1 MGGFF
6 RSFKFKII
14 LGVLAVLL
22 GVVLYAVT
30 QGGNTTWL
38 SQAFGTVFNPVR
50 QAFSAV
56 SDKIEEGV
64 DTIINAQQY
73 YDENQELRAQIGAL
87 NSQLVDYEDTKEELE
102 ELRKFL
108 GIKEE
113 HPDFVHS
120 APCHLISYVTNDPYG
135 AFVIDRGRE
144 DGISVNDPVMTGEGL
159 VGVITEVADSYATVR
174 TVLSPDLSIGA
185 VCNRTKDTGIVEGNL
200 HYAADGKTKMIYMD
214 KAMTMQQGDL
224 VITAGSSGLFPRGC
238 VIGNVV
244 ETGMEESGLSAYA
257 VIQPAVN
264 LERITSVV
272 VLLDFNGKGA
282 DYDN

>member
-87 NSQLVDYEDTKEELE
+87 NSQLVDYEDTKEELA

-244 ETGMEESGLSAYA
+244 GTGMEESGLSAYA

>member
-1 MGGFF
+1 MGEFF
-6 RSFKFKII
+6 RSIKFKNI
-14 LGVLAVLL
+14 LGVLALLL

-30 QGGNTTWL
+30 RGGSTTWL

-50 QAFSAV
+50 QAFTAV
-56 SDKIEEGV
+56 SDRIGQGM
-64 DTIINAQQY
+64 DTIINAQEY
-73 YDENQELRAQIGAL
+73 YNENQELRAQIGAL
-87 NSQLVDYEDTKEELE
+87 NSQLVEYEDTKEELT

-185 VCNRTKDTGIVEGNL
+185 VCNRTKDMGIVEGNL
-200 HYAADGKTKMIYMD
+200 RYAADGRTKMIYMD
-214 KAMTMQQGDL
+214 KTMTMQQGDL

-238 VIGNVV
+238 VIGNVE

-257 VIQPAVN
+257 VIRPAVD

-282 DYDN
+282 NHDN

>member
-14 LGVLAVLL
+14 LGILAVLL

-87 NSQLVDYEDTKEELE
+87 NSQLVDYEDTKEELA

-144 DGISVNDPVMTGEGL
+144 DSISVNDPVMTGEGL

>member
-1 MGGFF
+1 MSGFF

-14 LGVLAVLL
+14 MGVLALLL

-30 QGGNTTWL
+30 RGGSTTWL
-38 SQAFGTVFNPVR
+38 SQGFGVVFNPVR
-50 QAFSAV
+50 QAFTAV
-56 SDKIEEGV
+56 SDRIEQGV
-64 DTIINAQQY
+64 DTILNAQEY
-73 YDENQELRAQIGAL
+73 YNENQELRAQIGSL
-87 NSQLVDYEDTKEELE
+87 NSQLVGYENTKEELA

-159 VGVITEVADSYATVR
+159 VGVITEVADTYATVR
-174 TVLSPDLSIGA
+174 TILSPDLSIGA

-200 HYAADGKTKMIYMD
+200 RYAADGKTKMIYMD
-214 KAMTMQQGDL
+214 KTMTMQQGDL
-224 VITAGSSGLFPRGC
+224 VITAGSSGLFPWGC
-238 VIGNVV
+238 VIGNVA

-272 VLLDFNGKGA
+272 VILDFNGKGA
-282 DYDN
+282 NYDN

>member
-1 MGGFF
+1 MSGFF
-6 RSFKFKII
+6 RSFKLKII
-14 LGVLAVLL
+14 LGVLALLL

-30 QGGNTTWL
+30 RGGSTTWL
-38 SQAFGTVFNPVR
+38 SQGFGVVFNPVR
-50 QAFSAV
+50 QAFTAV
-56 SDKIEEGV
+56 SDRIEQGV
-64 DTIINAQQY
+64 DTILNAQEY
-73 YDENQELRAQIGAL
+73 YNENQELRAQIGSL
-87 NSQLVDYEDTKEELE
+87 NSQLVDYENTKEELA

-159 VGVITEVADSYATVR
+159 VGVITEVADTYATVR
-174 TVLSPDLSIGA
+174 TILSPDLSIGA

-200 HYAADGKTKMIYMD
+200 RYAADGKTKMIYMD
-214 KAMTMQQGDL
+214 KTMTMQQGDL

-238 VIGNVV
+238 VIGNVA

-257 VIQPAVN
+257 VIQPAVS

-272 VLLDFNGKGA
+272 VILDFNGKGA
-282 DYDN
+282 NYDN

>member
-14 LGVLAVLL
+14 VGVLAVLL

-87 NSQLVDYEDTKEELE
+87 NSQLVDYEDTKEELA

>member
-87 NSQLVDYEDTKEELE
+87 NSQLVDYEDTKEELA

>member
-1 MGGFF
+1 MTRGG
-6 RSFKFKII
+6 S
-14 LGVLAVLL
+14 
-22 GVVLYAVT
+22 
-30 QGGNTTWL
+30 TTWL
-38 SQAFGTVFNPVR
+38 SQGFGVVFNPVR
-50 QAFSAV
+50 QAFTAV
-56 SDKIEEGV
+56 SDRIEQGV
-64 DTIINAQQY
+64 DTILNAQEY
-73 YDENQELRAQIGAL
+73 YNKNQELRAQIGSL
-87 NSQLVDYEDTKEELE
+87 NSQLVDYEHTKEGPA

-159 VGVITEVADSYATVR
+159 VGVITEVADTYATVR
-174 TVLSPDLSIGA
+174 TILSPDLSIGA

-200 HYAADGKTKMIYMD
+200 RYAADGKTKMIYMD
-214 KAMTMQQGDL
+214 KTMTMQQGDL
-224 VITAGSSGLFPRGC
+224 VITAGSSGLFPWGC
-238 VIGNVV
+238 VIGNVA
-244 ETGMEESGLSAYA
+244 ETGMEESGVSAYA

-272 VLLDFNGKGA
+272 VILDFTGKGA
-282 DYDN
+282 YYGN

>member
-64 DTIINAQQY
+64 NTIINAQQY

-87 NSQLVDYEDTKEELE
+87 NSQLVDYEDTKEELA

>member
-144 DGISVNDPVMTGEGL
+144 DGISVNDP
-159 VGVITEVADSYATVR
+159 
-174 TVLSPDLSIGA
+174 
-185 VCNRTKDTGIVEGNL
+185 
-200 HYAADGKTKMIYMD
+200 
-214 KAMTMQQGDL
+214 
-224 VITAGSSGLFPRGC
+224 
-238 VIGNVV
+238 
-244 ETGMEESGLSAYA
+244 
-257 VIQPAVN
+257 
-264 LERITSVV
+264 
-272 VLLDFNGKGA
+272 
-282 DYDN
+282 

>member
-14 LGVLAVLL
+14 LGILAVLL

-87 NSQLVDYEDTKEELE
+87 NSQLVDYEDTKEELA

>member
-1 MGGFF
+1 MSGFF

-14 LGVLAVLL
+14 LGVLALLL

-30 QGGNTTWL
+30 RGGSTTWL
-38 SQAFGTVFNPVR
+38 SQGFGVVFNPVR
-50 QAFSAV
+50 QAFTAV
-56 SDKIEEGV
+56 SDRIEQGV
-64 DTIINAQQY
+64 DTILNAQEY
-73 YDENQELRAQIGAL
+73 YNENQELRAQIGSL
-87 NSQLVDYEDTKEELE
+87 NSQLVDYENTKEELA

-159 VGVITEVADSYATVR
+159 VGVITEVADTYATVR
-174 TVLSPDLSIGA
+174 TILSPDLSIGA

-200 HYAADGKTKMIYMD
+200 RYAADGKTKMIYMD
-214 KAMTMQQGDL
+214 KTMTMQQGDL

-238 VIGNVV
+238 
-244 ETGMEESGLSAYA
+244 AYA

-272 VLLDFNGKGA
+272 VILDFNGKGA
-282 DYDN
+282 NYDN

>member
-14 LGVLAVLL
+14 LGILAVLL

-50 QAFSAV
+50 RAFSAV

-87 NSQLVDYEDTKEELE
+87 NSQLVDYEDTKEELA

>member
-135 AFVIDRGRE
+135 AVVIDRGRE

>member
-87 NSQLVDYEDTKEELE
+87 NSQLVDYEDTKEELA

-144 DGISVNDPVMTGEGL
+144 DSISVNDPVMTGEGL

>member
-1 MGGFF
+1 M
-6 RSFKFKII
+6 
-14 LGVLAVLL
+14 LL
-22 GVVLYAVT
+22 GVVLSAVT
-30 QGGNTTWL
+30 RGGSTTWL
-38 SQAFGTVFNPVR
+38 SQGFGVVFNPVR
-50 QAFSAV
+50 QAFTAV
-56 SDKIEEGV
+56 SNQIEGGV
-64 DTIINAQQY
+64 DTILNAQEY
-73 YDENQELRAQIGAL
+73 YNENQELRAQIGSL
-87 NSQLVDYEDTKEELE
+87 NSQLVDYENTKEELA

-159 VGVITEVADSYATVR
+159 VGVITEVADTYATVR
-174 TVLSPDLSIGA
+174 TILSPDLSIGA

-200 HYAADGKTKMIYMD
+200 RYAADGKTKMIYMD
-214 KAMTMQQGDL
+214 KTMTMQQGDL

-238 VIGNVV
+238 VIGNVA

-257 VIQPAVN
+257 VIQPAVS
-264 LERITSVV
+264 LDRITSVV
-272 VLLDFNGKGA
+272 VILDFNGKGA
-282 DYDN
+282 NYDN